1 MRLSSGT
8 MPGNPLTDP
17 NWADDMTDTVVRTVD
32 AVRERTTVPAI
43 YAARGLVFGI
53 LAAFLG
59 LFALVITI
67 IALLRG
73 IQALLDIWVS
83 QERAVYISYFI
94 VGGILSIAGLVLFR
108 KRNAHT

>member
-1 MRLSSGT
+1 

-32 AVRERTTVPAI
+32 AVRERTTVPLI

-67 IALLRG
+67 IAFLRG
-73 IQALLDIWVS
+73 VQALLDIWVS
-83 QERAVYISYFI
+83 QERAVYLSYFI
-94 VGGILSIAGLVLFR
+94 VGGIISIAGLVLFR

>member
-1 MRLSSGT
+1 

-59 LFALVITI
+59 LFALFLVI
-67 IALLRG
+67 IALMRG
-73 IQALLDIWVS
+73 VQALLDSWVS
-83 QERAVYISYFI
+83 QERAVYISYFV
-94 VGGILSIAGLVLFR
+94 VGGIFAIAGLVLFR
-108 KRNAHT
+108 KRNAHA

>member
-1 MRLSSGT
+1 

-59 LFALVITI
+59 LFALFLVI
-67 IALLRG
+67 IALMRG
-73 IQALLDIWVS
+73 VQALLDIWVS
-83 QERAVYISYFI
+83 QERAVYISYFV
-94 VGGILSIAGLVLFR
+94 VGGIFAIAGLVLFR
-108 KRNAHT
+108 KRNAHA